1 MERGLVENR
10 RGSPPLNSELL
21 QGHAWACSGLSAV
34 DLFNALSV
42 IRSAAAPAVAGGGYE
57 LAVIWTRAEA
67 MRPFVLCLA
76 TKADVQFAKYA

>member
-1 MERGLVENR
+1 
-10 RGSPPLNSELL
+10 
-21 QGHAWACSGLSAV
+21 V

>member
-1 MERGLVENR
+1 MSFERGLVENR
-10 RGSPPLNSELL
+10 PGSPPPNSELL

-34 DLFNALSV
+34 DLFNPLSF
-42 IRSAAAPAVAGGGYE
+42 IRSAAAAAVELAMNYE

-76 TKADVQFAKYA
+76 TKAKSV